1 MKPIFRWSRRPRLRL
16 FKLPLPPQALPPAN
30 SYWLVMP
37 AAGGGHRF
45 GGELPKQ
52 YASLCGRT
60 VIEWSLASFLADSRC
75 VGVMV
80 ALAEGDQQ
88 FATLGISGHPLL
100 RRVEGGAQRSDS
112 VLAALLAI
120 EAPNDTCILVHD
132 AARPCVSMAE
142 IDLLLAAS
150 ANSEAGGLLALPVA
164 DTLKRAGHDDRVG
177 ETTPRELLWRA
188 LTPQLFPLGVL
199 RKALQQA
206 ALAGRVPTD
215 EAQAVEWLG
224 LSPQLVTGSARNIKI
239 TERSDLALAQA
250 LMASGESAMTFRT
263 GTGIDVHAFG
273 PGNALMLGGV
283 LVPHTH
289 GVIAHSDGDVLIHAL
304 CDALLGAAALGDIGQ
319 HFPDSD
325 AKWKG
330 VDSGQFLVAVR
341 EMLTAR
347 GYVLVNAD
355 LTLLAEQPRIGPHRA
370 AICTRLAQLL
380 QVQVDQINLKAT
392 TTERL
397 GFLGRG
403 EGLGAL
409 VTVLIRQS
417 GSGVAVP

>member
-1 MKPIFRWSRRPRLRL
+1 
-16 FKLPLPPQALPPAN
+16 
-30 SYWLVMP
+30 MP
-37 AAGGGHRF
+37 AAGGGRRF
-45 GGELPKQ
+45 GADLPKQ

-60 VIEWSLASFLADSRC
+60 VIEWSLAMFLADARC
-75 VGVMV
+75 AGVVV

-88 FATLGISGHPLL
+88 FIKLHVARDP
-100 RRVEGGAQRSDS
+100 RVHRVRGAAQRSES
-112 VLAALLAI
+112 VLAALLAVA
-120 EAPNDTCILVHD
+120 APDDTCILVHD
-132 AARPCVSMAE
+132 AARPCVSLTE
-142 IDLLLAAS
+142 IDALLAAAS
-150 ANSEAGGLLALPVA
+150 NSEAGGLLALPVA
-164 DTLKRAGHDDRVG
+164 DTLKRAGPDHRVC
-177 ETTPRELLWRA
+177 ESPTREQLWRA
-188 LTPQLFPLGVL
+188 LTPQVFPLGVL

-206 ALAGRVPTD
+206 AISGRIPTD

-224 LSPQLVTGSARNIKI
+224 LWPQLVAGSARNIKI
-239 TERSDLALAQA
+239 TEPSDLLLAQA
-250 LMASGESAMTFRT
+250 HFASGESVMTLRT
-263 GTGIDVHAFG
+263 GTGVDVHAFG

-283 LVPHTH
+283 SVPHTH

-325 AKWKG
+325 AKWKD

-341 EMLTAR
+341 EMLTAL

-370 AICTRLAQLL
+370 TICTRLAQLL
-380 QVQVDQINLKAT
+380 QVRVDQINLKAT
-392 TTERL
+392 TTEKL

-409 VTVLIRQS
+409 VTVLIRQT
-417 GSGVAVP
+417 GSCAAAT